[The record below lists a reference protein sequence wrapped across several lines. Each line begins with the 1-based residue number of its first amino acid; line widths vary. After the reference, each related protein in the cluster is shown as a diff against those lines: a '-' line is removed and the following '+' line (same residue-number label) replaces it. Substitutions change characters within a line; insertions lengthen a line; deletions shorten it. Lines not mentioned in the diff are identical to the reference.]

1 MGDADHFTLLL
12 EISQLVFGY
21 DVGLGGLDSPTS
33 NVMLPLRAPAPSTGS
48 RKLEEGSRWNP
59 QLAQDYVT
67 WPMQRHTNTLSSLS
81 L

>member
-33 NVMLPLRAPAPSTGS
+33 NVMLPPQGTGS
-48 RKLEEGSRWNP
+48 VYRLPK
-59 QLAQDYVT
+59 A
-67 WPMQRHTNTLSSLS
+67 
-81 L
+81 